1 MNREQILSLIRGLA
15 CSTGLYGR
23 LYNDIMNMPEDDR
36 EDMFA
41 YWESIGFESEL
52 EFIRYYEESVL
63 PEHYERPAM
72 TDKEIKQA
80 VAEQLAAM
88 IMNNIVG
95 DNGVECF
102 RGWVEDGDTF
112 AQLGM
117 TEEEI
122 KRAMKLVAEIETPTD
137 IINEVLGD
145 HYEWDTKSEYD
156 LD

>member
-1 MNREQILSLIRGLA
+1 MNREQILALIRGLA

-23 LYNDIMNMPEDDR
+23 LYRDIMDMSEDAR
-36 EDMFA
+36 EEVFSDWEAMGFA
-41 YWESIGFESEL
+41 DDL
-52 EFIRYYEESVL
+52 EFVRYYEEGVL
-63 PEHYERPAM
+63 PSGYQRPPM

-88 IMNNIVG
+88 IMNNIVR

-117 TEEEI
+117 TDDEI
-122 KRAMKLVAEIETPTD
+122 ERAMKLVAEIETPTD
-137 IINEVLGD
+137 IINRVLGENP
-145 HYEWDTKSEYD
+145 YLGE
-156 LD
+156 

>member
-1 MNREQILSLIRGLA
+1 MNREQILSLIRDLA

-23 LYNDIMNMPEDDR
+23 LYYDIMNMPEDDR
-36 EDMFA
+36 EEMFDT
-41 YWESIGFESEL
+41 WENIGFKDAL
-52 EFIRYYEESVL
+52 EFIRYDEEGVL

-80 VAEQLAAM
+80 VAEQLANM

-117 TEEEI
+117 TDEEI
-122 KRAMKLVAEIETPTD
+122 ERAMKLVAEIETPTD
-137 IINEVLGD
+137 IINRVLGENPFTD
-145 HYEWDTKSEYD
+145 E
-156 LD
+156 

>member
-23 LYNDIMNMPEDDR
+23 LYHDIMSMPEDDR
-36 EDMFA
+36 DELLLNWEELNFA
-41 YWESIGFESEL
+41 DDL
-52 EFIRYYEESVL
+52 EFIRWYEEGVMPSG
-63 PEHYERPAM
+63 YQRPPM

-80 VAEQLAAM
+80 VAEQLAGM
-88 IMNNIVG
+88 IMNNIVR

-117 TEEEI
+117 TDEEI
-122 KRAMKLVAEIETPTD
+122 ERAMKLVAEIETPTD
-137 IINEVLGD
+137 IINRVLGENP
-145 HYEWDTKSEYD
+145 YLGE
-156 LD
+156 

>member
-1 MNREQILSLIRGLA
+1 MNREQILSLIRDLA

-36 EDMFA
+36 DVLLGNWEALEFA
-41 YWESIGFESEL
+41 DAL
-52 EFIRYYEESVL
+52 EFIRYYEEGVL

-72 TDKEIKQA
+72 TDKEIKQV
-80 VAEQLAAM
+80 VAGQLANM

-117 TEEEI
+117 TDEEI
-122 KRAMKLVAEIETPTD
+122 ERAMKLVAEIETPTD
-137 IINEVLGD
+137 IINRVLGENP
-145 HYEWDTKSEYD
+145 YLGE
-156 LD
+156 

>member
-1 MNREQILSLIRGLA
+1 MNREQILSLIRDLA

-36 EDMFA
+36 DVLLGNWEALEFA
-41 YWESIGFESEL
+41 DAL
-52 EFIRYYEESVL
+52 EFIRYYEEGVL
-63 PEHYERPAM
+63 PDHYERPAM
-72 TDKEIKQA
+72 TDKEIKQV
-80 VAEQLAAM
+80 VAGQLANM

-117 TEEEI
+117 TDEEI
-122 KRAMKLVAEIETPTD
+122 ERAMKLVAEIETPTD
-137 IINEVLGD
+137 IINRVLGENP
-145 HYEWDTKSEYD
+145 YLGE
-156 LD
+156 

>member
-1 MNREQILSLIRGLA
+1 MNREQILSLIRDLA

-36 EDMFA
+36 EVFLGNLEALEFA
-41 YWESIGFESEL
+41 DEL
-52 EFIRYYEESVL
+52 EFIRYYEEGVL
-63 PEHYERPAM
+63 PSGYQRPRM
-72 TDKEIKQA
+72 TDKEIKQT

-95 DNGVECF
+95 ENGVECF

-122 KRAMKLVAEIETPTD
+122 ERAMKLVAEIETPTD
-137 IINEVLGD
+137 IINEVLGENP
-145 HYEWDTKSEYD
+145 YLGE
-156 LD
+156 

>member
-1 MNREQILSLIRGLA
+1 MNREQILSLIRSLA
-15 CSTGLYGR
+15 FSSGLYGR
-23 LYNDIMNMPEDDR
+23 LYYDIMNMPEDDR
-36 EDMFA
+36 EVYLGNLEALEFA
-41 YWESIGFESEL
+41 DEL
-52 EFIRYYEESVL
+52 EFIRYYEEGVMPSG
-63 PEHYERPAM
+63 YQRPPM

-95 DNGVECF
+95 DNGVESF

-122 KRAMKLVAEIETPTD
+122 ERAMKLVAEIETPTD
-137 IINEVLGD
+137 IINRVLGENPFTD
-145 HYEWDTKSEYD
+145 E
-156 LD
+156 